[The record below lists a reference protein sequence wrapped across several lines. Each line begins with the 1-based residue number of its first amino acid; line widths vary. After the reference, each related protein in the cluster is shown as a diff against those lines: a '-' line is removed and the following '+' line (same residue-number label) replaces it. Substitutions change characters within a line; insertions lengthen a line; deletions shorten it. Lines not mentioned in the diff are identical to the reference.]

1 MTFDYNAYSDKMLV
15 SISEPESQCVYVE
28 GQTPGVIL
36 RVEDAT
42 GTVRSFE
49 VLLWSRRI
57 AENTVLIPEIANPE
71 FQKKWPEFQKQ
82 WLKNLELIVENSRK
96 IYNGPVV

>member
-1 MTFDYNAYSDKMLV
+1 MTFEYDAYSDTMLV
-15 SISEPESQCVYVE
+15 SISEPASPCVYVE

-57 AENTVLIPEIANPE
+57 AKSPVLVPEITDPE
-71 FQKKWPEFQKQ
+71 FQNQ
-82 WLKNLELIVENSRK
+82 WLNNLQLVDEKSEI
-96 IYNGPVV
+96 

>member
-1 MTFDYNAYSDKMLV
+1 MTFEYDAYSDTMLV
-15 SISEPESQCVYVE
+15 SISEPASPCVYVE

-57 AENTVLIPEIANPE
+57 ANSPVLVPEITDPE
-71 FQKKWPEFQKQ
+71 FQSQ
-82 WLKNLELIVENSRK
+82 WLSNLQASLDNCK
-96 IYNGPVV
+96 IDNRTA